1 MARYLIPALEEVDVT
16 SIEEMLMVCAREVE
30 DALISS
36 GASEDEYTRMDL
48 IRLAA
53 PFALEVMKARNA
65 FK

>member
-1 MARYLIPALEEVDVT
+1 MAQRLIPALEDAEVT

-36 GASEDEYTRMDL
+36 GIDEGEYTRMDL